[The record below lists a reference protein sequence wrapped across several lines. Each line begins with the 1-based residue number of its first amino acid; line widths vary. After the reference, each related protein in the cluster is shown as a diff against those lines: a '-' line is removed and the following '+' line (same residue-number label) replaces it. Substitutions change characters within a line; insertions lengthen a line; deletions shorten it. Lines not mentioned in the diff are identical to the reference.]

1 MYNIVKTNDTLPT
14 CMSKWMSIFEIIQLK
29 DWNHIFGMPFSITKD
44 STLQWFQFRIIH
56 RIIGTNYLLYQINY
70 KSSAECSFCHSVTE
84 TIEHIFWECKYVK
97 MFIAELF
104 KGFEVFADFINA
116 PSFILGHK
124 NTSVPKNRTFLLTK
138 KFIYICKMNKKTPTV
153 IAAKSYFSIQY
164 NILKDMNVFCNLDS
178 NPITSNKEWDI
189 LLSLYR

>member
-56 RIIGTNYLLYQINY
+56 RIIGSNYLLYQINY

-84 TIEHIFWECKYVK
+84 TIEHF
-97 MFIAELF
+97 F
-104 KGFEVFADFINA
+104 GNA
-116 PSFILGHK
+116 NMLKCSLQNYSK
-124 NTSVPKNRTFLLTK
+124 ALRYLLT
-138 KFIYICKMNKKTPTV
+138 
-153 IAAKSYFSIQY
+153 
-164 NILKDMNVFCNLDS
+164 L
-178 NPITSNKEWDI
+178 
-189 LLSLYR
+189 